1 MKVDAEQRWCIPPK
15 ERWTPTNQNDFHDQT
30 ENYCR
35 DIQDFTL
42 ETHRVLVVELDDAG
56 TLQ

>member
-1 MKVDAEQRWCIPPK
+1 MMPSNAGALHRKNAGRLQIK
-15 ERWTPTNQNDFHDQT
+15 NDFHDQT